1 MNMKIHSHVAELTDV
16 EGIKNRLDSATVTF
30 NSYVADFDAQS
41 VKLNKEKD
49 ERLVPIKQLMYTAQA
64 ELQKIRLE
72 YEIAC
77 IESWGGMVDED
88 TVSPYIYSM
97 IVWWHKNPDAMPNL
111 DMIINNPPYKYFCRS
126 ALIAFI
132 GDCGLICHPKWENT
146 RCNLGRVSL
155 RHSPSRYQMPFVLRG
170 IPAFSQVMEK
180 DDDGRVRFSI
190 GNVCVRIYFED
201 ELGFGVRRIAEYKEI
216 LINFEDKQCCLTINV
231 TDESC
236 ADELIVLNFPDIR
249 SAYLHLI
256 ASRYRTKRYYHQL
269 IKSNCNY
276 SHTEMQE
283 RSE

>member
-1 MNMKIHSHVAELTDV
+1 MEVKRESIDEVKH
-16 EGIKNRLDSATVTF
+16 RLDSVTVIF

-64 ELQKIRLE
+64 ELKKIRLE

-77 IESWGGMVDED
+77 IESWGGMVDEGK
-88 TVSPYIYSM
+88 VSPYIYSM
-97 IVWWHKNPDAMPNL
+97 IVWWHKNPDAMPDL

-126 ALIAFI
+126 ALFAFI
-132 GDCGLICHPKWENT
+132 EDCGLVCHPKWDEK
-146 RCNLGRVSL
+146 RCHLGRVSL

-201 ELGFGVRRIAEYKEI
+201 ELGFGVRRIAEYKEL
-216 LINFEDKQCCLTINV
+216 LINSEDKQCCLTINV

-236 ADELIVLNFPDIR
+236 ADELIALNFPDIR

-269 IKSNCNY
+269 IKSKCNY